1 MKMTA
6 PLMAELHR
14 DHVNIAALARV
25 AEGVLK
31 AIEADDDPDYE
42 LLEDVMRYL
51 TGYSDATH
59 HPNEDVVFEVLERRA
74 PEAAPDIGAIA
85 SEHDRLVE
93 QGRVFLERLEA
104 LKDEAIVSRAE
115 LLRSAR
121 AYFSALH
128 KHMSVE
134 ESTLFPL
141 ADRRLT
147 EADWHAIREQ
157 ILVATDPLF
166 GPTKDAN
173 FRRLWERIAAH
184 QEPPRP

>member
-14 DHVNIAALARV
+14 DHVNIVALMGV
-25 AEGVLK
+25 AEGVLH
-31 AIEADDDPDYE
+31 AMETDEDPDYE

-59 HPNEDVVFEVLERRA
+59 HPNEDVVFEVLEQRA
-74 PEAAPDIGAIA
+74 PEAAADIEAIA
-85 SEHDRLVE
+85 AEHERLVE
-93 QGRVFLERLEA
+93 QGRVFLEGLEA
-104 LKDEAIVSRAE
+104 LKDEAILPRAE
-115 LLRSAR
+115 LLGSGRT
-121 AYFSALH
+121 YFTALH

-141 ADRRLT
+141 ADRKLT
-147 EADWHAIREQ
+147 EADWHAIRER

-166 GPTKDAN
+166 GPMQDAN
-173 FRRLWERIAAH
+173 FRRLWQRIVAH
-184 QEPPRP
+184 QQPPPP